1 MEGSGH
7 PYHWLHI
14 RLFLEYF
21 SSLYANRTS
30 AKPYEESARS
40 MFVPIT
46 FSHNLCTSLSTSC
59 LHFMRFS
66 IHPSRVG
73 IDAGSVDG
81 TDDNCEGS
89 GIFTSSMFV
98 SMIVVGG
105 GSVARGFFPPCT
117 GPMTCNKETGSHVG
131 RWDCEDLRTKVN
143 KGVGSPG
150 S

>member
-89 GIFTSSMFV
+89 GIFTSSIFV

-105 GSVARGFFPPCT
+105 ERCEGLLSALHWADDVQQRNGVARRP
-117 GPMTCNKETGSHVG
+117 VG
-131 RWDCEDLRTKVN
+131 L
-143 KGVGSPG
+143 
-150 S
+150 